1 MKTDYHAKYISYD
14 LTKRCSSET
23 VEKFVQTL
31 SEAQVQLNPHQ
42 VDAALFAFRSPLS
55 KGAILADEVGLG
67 KTIEA
72 GIVISQYWAERKR
85 KILIIMP
92 SSLRKQWQQELEE
105 KFFLDSMI
113 LEAKSFNE
121 EIKNG
126 KLNPFE
132 QDQIVICSYNFARNK
147 APYIKSINW
156 DLVVI
161 DEAHRLRNV
170 YKASNKIANAIKD
183 AVSDKNKIL
192 LTATPL
198 QNSLLELYGLVSI
211 IDDYTFGDLPSFK
224 AQYCRNGQQV
234 DFKELKSRIS
244 PICQRTLRKQ
254 VLEYIKYTNR
264 IAITEKFSPT
274 PEEHE
279 LYLGL
284 STYLQRDRLYALP
297 QSQRKLMTLIL
308 RRLLASSTFA
318 ITGTLGG
325 LAEKLQNLINNNKIE
340 DFTETEIQNNI
351 ENFDEIK
358 EEWIDDEEAD
368 CDTDSIQKKYYTP
381 EEIEQIKEEKQL
393 LEHFYKLAQKIAKN
407 AKGEKLLTA
416 LEKGFYENSKNGG
429 TKKALIFTESTRTQ
443 QYLYE
448 ILNKTKYKDK
458 IVLFNGSNNDEK
470 SKIIYKNWFEKYKGT
485 DKISGS
491 KTADKRAALVEYFRD
506 DAEIMIATEAAAEGI
521 NLQFCSLLVN
531 YDLPW
536 NPQRIEQRIGRC
548 HRYGQKHDVVVVNFL
563 NTKNA
568 ADIRV
573 FELLSEKF
581 KLFDGVFGASDEVL
595 GAIGSG
601 IDFEKRIA
609 EILQSCRTEE
619 EINKCFDDLQ
629 QTMESDID
637 EKMLD
642 TRKKLLENFDV
653 EVAQKLKLS
662 KDSAEK
668 YLDKFERELWNLTK
682 YYLNDYAKFNDDKK
696 YFMLNKNPFP
706 ELEINRGPYRLGKN
720 IEDANTYRV
729 SHLLAQRIFIDTKSK
744 KLPVREL
751 VFDYTNNKT
760 TKISILEN
768 LIGKSG
774 WLTLKNITVASFE
787 KEDYLIFAGYQDNG
801 EYLDS
806 EQCEKLFMLDAE
818 VKDTVIDNP
827 DNERLNT
834 FIEARKAGFMDFIA
848 QRNTEFFDD
857 EMNKLDKWAEDRK
870 NSLEIELKQLDKDIK
885 TLKTES
891 KKILKL
897 EDKLNAQKTIKE
909 MEAKRNKM
917 RRDLFESQDLVDKQ
931 KEDLIE
937 KIEAKLN
944 QKISEE
950 ELFTIRWRLV

>member
-1 MKTDYHAKYISYD
+1 MKTDYHAKYLSYD

-23 VEKFVQTL
+23 IEKFVQTL
-31 SEAQVQLNPHQ
+31 SEAQVHLNPHQ
-42 VDAALFAFRSPLS
+42 IDAALFAFRSPLS

-72 GIVISQYWAERKR
+72 GIVISQYWAERKK

-92 SSLRKQWQQELEE
+92 SSLRKQWQQELED
-105 KFFLDSMI
+105 KFFIGSTI
-113 LEAKSFNE
+113 LEAKSFND
-121 EIKNG
+121 EIKKGN
-126 KLNPFE
+126 LNPFE
-132 QDQIVICSYNFARNK
+132 QEQIVICSYNFARNK
-147 APYIKSINW
+147 APYIKAINW

-183 AVSDKNKIL
+183 ALMDKNKIL

-211 IDDYTFGDLPSFK
+211 IDNYTFGDLPSFK
-224 AQYCRNGQQV
+224 AQYCRNGQQI
-234 DFKELKSRIS
+234 DFAELKSRIS
-244 PICQRTLRKQ
+244 PVCQRTLRKQ

-264 IAITEKFSPT
+264 IAITEEFYPT
-274 PEEHE
+274 QEEHD
-279 LYLGL
+279 LYIGL
-284 STYLQRDRLYALP
+284 SEYLQRDRLYALP

-325 LAEKLQNLINNNKIE
+325 LAQKLQNIIDNNKEE
-340 DFTETEIQNNI
+340 DLTEVEFQDNI
-351 ENFDEIK
+351 ENYDEIK
-358 EEWIDDEEAD
+358 EEWIDDEESENDEDLA
-368 CDTDSIQKKYYTP
+368 KKEYYSP
-381 EEIEQIKEEKQL
+381 EEIEEIKDEKQL
-393 LEHFYKLAQKIAKN
+393 LEHFYKLAQKIEKN

-416 LEKGFYENSKNGG
+416 LEKGFSENAKNGG

-443 QYLYE
+443 QYLCE
-448 ILNKTKYKDK
+448 ILSKTEYKDK
-458 IVLFNGSNNDEK
+458 IVLFNGSNNDDK
-470 SKIIYKNWFEKYKGT
+470 SKIIYKNWLEKHKGT

-506 DAEIMIATEAAAEGI
+506 EAEIMIATEAAAEGI

-568 ADIRV
+568 ADVRV

-609 EILQSCRTEE
+609 EILQSCRTSE
-619 EINKCFDDLQ
+619 EINKCFDELQ
-629 QTMESDID
+629 KTMESDID

-642 TRKKLLENFDV
+642 TRKKLLENFDI

-662 KDSAEK
+662 KDNTEK
-668 YLDKFERELWNLTK
+668 YLDKFEQKLWELTK
-682 YYLNDYAKFNDDKK
+682 YSLNNCAEFNDDKK

-729 SHLLAQRIFIDTKSK
+729 SHPLAQKIFANSK
-744 KLPVREL
+744 NKELPIKEL
-751 VFDYTNNKT
+751 VFDYSNNRT
-760 TKISILEN
+760 TKISILED

-774 WLTLKNITVASFE
+774 WLTLKNITVDSFE

-801 EYLDS
+801 EIIDY
-806 EQCEKLFMLDAE
+806 EQCEKLFMLGVQGINNVSE
-818 VKDTVIDNP
+818 QP
-827 DNERLNT
+827 DYDRLNT
-834 FIEARKAGFMDFIA
+834 HVEARKAGFMDLIA
-848 QRNTEFFDD
+848 QRNIQFFDD
-857 EMNKLDKWAEDRK
+857 EMTKLDKWAEDRK

-885 TLKTES
+885 TQKTES
-891 KKILKL
+891 KKIVKL
-897 EDKLNAQKTIKE
+897 EEKLQAQKVIKD

-917 RRDLFESQDLVDKQ
+917 RRELFESQDLVDKQ
-931 KEDLIE
+931 KEELIE

-944 QKISEE
+944 QKITEE

>member
-14 LTKRCSSET
+14 LTKRYSSET

-105 KFFLDSMI
+105 KFFLNSMI
-113 LEAKSFNE
+113 IEAKSFNE

-126 KLNPFE
+126 NLNPFE
-132 QDQIVICSYNFARNK
+132 QNQIVICSYNFARNK

-183 AVSDKNKIL
+183 ALSDKNKLL

-325 LAEKLQNLINNNKIE
+325 LAKKLQNLIDNNKIE
-340 DFTETEIQNNI
+340 DFTEAEMQNNI

-368 CDTDSIQKKYYTP
+368 CDTDSIQKEYYTP

-393 LEHFYKLAQKIAKN
+393 LEDFYKLAKKIAKN

-682 YYLNDYAKFNDDKK
+682 YYLNDYAEFNDDKK

-720 IEDANTYRV
+720 IKDANTYRV
-729 SHLLAQRIFIDTKSK
+729 SHPLAQRIFIDTKSK

-774 WLTLKNITVASFE
+774 WLTLKNITVDSFE

-834 FIEARKAGFMDFIA
+834 FIEAKKAGFMDFIV